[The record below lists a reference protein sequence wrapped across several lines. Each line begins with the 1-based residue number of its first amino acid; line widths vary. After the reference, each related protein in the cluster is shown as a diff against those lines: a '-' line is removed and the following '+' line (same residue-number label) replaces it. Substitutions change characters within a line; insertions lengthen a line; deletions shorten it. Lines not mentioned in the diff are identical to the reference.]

1 MAGIIFSE
9 SSNVAGSVYGAC
21 QAPVRMLIEQYGE
34 QCETESI
41 LPHLFK
47 MGQSENFGDLLTELT
62 GMDGFD
68 PVGENGAYPEDS
80 MQEGHSKLLVYE
92 TWKDSFSI
100 SEEMIEDNK
109 VLDLKDKPMNFISAY
124 NRTREKY
131 GAAMYA
137 GAMCG
142 MKNVPYRKKNF
153 DITSADGQPLFST
166 AHPAVGKGA
175 KQSNCFSNDFSLDIL
190 DRAESAMHLFEGHNG
205 EILDV
210 APDTILIP
218 EYADLKRSVFSAVG
232 SDLDPA
238 AATHAFNFQYGR
250 WNIIMWPY
258 LNQFLKLHMAKGKR
272 PWMMMDAKFNERYG
286 GAVWNDRVKLKVK
299 SIIDENTDA
308 NKWKGRSR
316 FKAAFNNWRFAC
328 CGGMEGGTDLT
339 TMDL

>member
-1 MAGIIFSE
+1 
-9 SSNVAGSVYGAC
+9 
-21 QAPVRMLIEQYGE
+21 MLIKQYCE
-34 QCETESI
+34 QCEAESI
-41 LPHLFK
+41 LPKVFK
-47 MGQSENFGDLLTELT
+47 MGTSENFADLLTEMT

-68 PVGENGAYPEDS
+68 PVGENGAYPEAD
-80 MQEGHSKLLVYE
+80 MREGDQKMIVYE
-92 TWKDSFSI
+92 TWKNSFSI
-100 SEEMIEDNK
+100 SEEMIEDEK
-109 VLDLKDKPMNFISAY
+109 LMDIQDAAKIFITGY

-142 MKNVPYRKKNF
+142 MKTVPYRGKNF
-153 DITSADGQPLFST
+153 DISSADNKALFST
-166 AHPAVGKGA
+166 EHAALGKGR
-175 KQSNCFSNDFSLDIL
+175 KQSNCFSNDFSLDAL
-190 DRAESAMHLFEGHNG
+190 DRAESAMHLFEDHNG
-205 EILDV
+205 EILNV

-258 LNQFLKLHMAKGKR
+258 LNQFLNKHLAKGKR
-272 PWMMMDAKFNERYG
+272 PWIMMDAKFNEFYG

-299 SIIDENTDA
+299 SIIDEATDA
-308 NKWKGRSR
+308 NKHKGRSR

-328 CGGMEGGTDLT
+328 CGGMEGGSDLT